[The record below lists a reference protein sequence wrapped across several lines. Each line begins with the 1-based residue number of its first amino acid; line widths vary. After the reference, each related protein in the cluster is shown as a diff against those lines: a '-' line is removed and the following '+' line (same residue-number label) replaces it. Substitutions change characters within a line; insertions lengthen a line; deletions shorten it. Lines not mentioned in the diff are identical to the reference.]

1 MERMKTYFIG
11 AGPSIA
17 MGIPS
22 VDELYGKIVEDQSIN
37 IGGARIGQYVS
48 AVYPNLEGNKLNFEE
63 LLTILDSEG
72 IGPEIFKL
80 SRSGEDE
87 YPWSPGSI
95 HATYEELMKR
105 AFKVIHDQMSDLEK
119 WEQFAQMKAPND
131 PAVKEEILSK
141 RRTFEPIRNAWEIQ
155 FRKINKG
162 ILKDCVLTTNYDLWI
177 EKWASNGYTYMN
189 LDSQKTL
196 IIKLHGSINWQKR
209 TSGQFFEKEYF
220 QNCEILSFEKETR
233 VLAFPLEK
241 ILGMISF
248 ATDIFLPIIVPPMA
262 LKRYEE
268 PLFRQMFWNA
278 SNILMN
284 SEELVII
291 GYRFSDFDFYV
302 KKMIDHTINSN
313 ESRIKRIYHYD
324 CDDSVRVKFE
334 KMLRKKVDYKFIN
347 ADFRRVVPDFDNLGE
362 ISIIS

>member
-1 MERMKTYFIG
+1 MDLMRTYFIG

-22 VDELYGKIVEDQSIN
+22 VDELYGKILEDQSIN
-37 IGGARIGQYVS
+37 IGGARIREYVN
-48 AVYPNLEGNKLNFEE
+48 AVYPNLESNKLNFEE
-63 LLTILDSEG
+63 LLTVLDSEG

-80 SRSGEDE
+80 TRSGEDE
-87 YPWSPGSI
+87 YPWSAGSI
-95 HATYEELMKR
+95 RATYEELMKR

-119 WEQFAQMKAPND
+119 WEEFAQMRSPND
-131 PAVKEEILSK
+131 PVVKEEILSK
-141 RRTFEPIRNAWEIQ
+141 RRSFEPIRKAWEIE
-155 FRKINKG
+155 FRKINNG
-162 ILKDCVLTTNYDLWI
+162 SLKDCVLTTNYDLWI

-189 LDSQKTL
+189 FDSSKTM

-220 QNCEILSFEKETR
+220 TKCEILSFEKEAR
-233 VLAFPLEK
+233 ILAFPLEK
-241 ILGMISF
+241 ILGSISI
-248 ATDIFLPIIVPPMA
+248 ASDIFLPIIVPPIA

-284 SEELVII
+284 SEELVIL

-302 KKMIDHTINSN
+302 KKMIDHAINSK
-313 ESRIKRIYHYD
+313 ESKIKRIYHYD

-334 KMLRKKVDYKFIN
+334 SMLRKKLDYKFSN
-347 ADFRRVVPDFDNLGE
+347 ADFRKVVPDFDNLGE
-362 ISIIS
+362 IRSI